1 MMAETFVRQRPVK
14 AVQGIPASGTPFA
27 ACELRAALTGRP
39 LLVFRVFHE
48 AGLAEAGLQVFPFH
62 APFG

>member
-27 ACELRAALTGRP
+27 ACELRAAGRSSQ
-39 LLVFRVFHE
+39 
-48 AGLAEAGLQVFPFH
+48 AGPY
-62 APFG
+62 